1 MEVRMRLIA
10 VRLRALVLAVVAF
23 GACVPAM
30 ALPPAFTAINLEAA
44 KKRVA
49 GTDKVVVIKF
59 TAEWCGPCKQMDRT
73 TWRDGKVVS
82 WVKEH
87 AVAIQVDVDRE
98 EKTAAA
104 YNIEAMPTM
113 VILRDGKE
121 IARKRGAMNPA
132 ATLSWMESATGMKA
146 TPKAPEAKPAP
157 KQSAEAN
164 KVSTVQPIVDRL
176 NQNIEE
182 KKYTEA
188 AKDLREIWS
197 AKNAEDALRRGGVAT
212 SLYRQIAALL
222 DASAEGKST
231 VTGIRDEI
239 EIRLAKG
246 PKETAADRGDW
257 LVLNELLSD
266 DSKSLAWFDRVKKQD
281 GAAATFQ
288 PVIASIVPLLERS
301 KRLADVTAAVPDPSA
316 WAMERY
322 KIVSESN
329 TGSGSLVETRWKAF
343 ESQGAK
349 VFAGYVA
356 AKQNPKAD
364 ELAVVLLELR
374 NTPTMRVALAKAL
387 ADAGLSSPNA
397 KVWLDEAAKGGED
410 VSEVRAKLAR

>member
-1 MEVRMRLIA
+1 MRTIA
-10 VRLRALVLAVVAF
+10 FCFLLVVLSSFARA
-23 GACVPAM
+23 

-59 TAEWCGPCKQMDRT
+59 TADWCGPCKTMDKT
-73 TWRDGKVVS
+73 TWRDDKVVS

-87 AVAIQVDVDRE
+87 AVAIQVDVDRDK
-98 EKTAAA
+98 KTASA

-113 VILRDGKE
+113 VILREGKE
-121 IARKRGAMNPA
+121 IARKVGAMKPA
-132 ATLSWMESATGMKA
+132 PTLAWMESATGKVA
-146 TPKAPEAKPAP
+146 TPKAPAAKPAP
-157 KQSAEAN
+157 KQDSKRAAEAT
-164 KVSTVQPIVDRL
+164 KASAVQPIVDRL

-182 KKYTEA
+182 KKYAEA
-188 AKDLREIWS
+188 ATDLEEIWS
-197 AKNAEDALRRGGVAT
+197 AKNADDGLRRSGVAT
-212 SLYRQIAALL
+212 SIYRQIAAVL
-222 DASAEGKST
+222 DASAEARST

-239 EIRLAKG
+239 EKRLAQG
-246 PKETAADRGDW
+246 PKEAPADRSDW

-266 DSKSLAWFDRVKKQD
+266 DAKSLSWFDRAKKED

-288 PVIASIVPLLERS
+288 PVLSSILPLLERN
-301 KRLADVTAAVPDPSA
+301 KRLADVPGAVPDGSA

-322 KIVSESN
+322 KIVSDSSMGL
-329 TGSGSLVETRWKAF
+329 GSQAEARWKSF
-343 ESQGAK
+343 EIQGAR

-356 AKQNPKAD
+356 AKQIAKAD
-364 ELAVVLLELR
+364 ELVEVLLELR
-374 NTPTMRVALAKAL
+374 NTPTMRVALVKAL

-410 VSEVRAKLAR
+410 VSELRAKLAR